1 MVEYTKVNVEVADT
15 LLKKLKDAVRNNTG
29 TTLRISLKMLIGNN
43 LPHEFLL
50 TTRQKTKLRNA
61 LKNNMPT
68 DIKLF

>member
-43 LPHEFLL
+43 LPHELLL
-50 TTRQKTKLRNA
+50 TKRQKTKLRNA